1 MDASAAHTLAVL
13 AGLEPLGWLIVLV
26 ALYFGGERRQAR
38 LSKAGLGQHQS
49 QGSEAPATN
58 YRPLAV
64 LVVLKFLTSLS
75 YPIFQERLFPLGISV
90 AAGHLAYRVVFWGS
104 YFAVTVCV
112 FFVIGSLLKNSLSP
126 LPGLSSAAMIV
137 FRWAA
142 GLAFALAATAHIP
155 VFGIHSWFLWL
166 NEVSVSF
173 ALCVCTFEISL
184 LVLMLSRMG
193 KLGMCLRSRPVGLAV
208 GLTLLGFMDLTSAL
222 TLNLSTVVVT
232 WVARTDLRVIGVDVL
247 HRDARAAPECPFAGT
262 GLEADALERDSS
274 EIGTYRQTGRANTL
288 HRWRAVGGRHH
299 SRQVQHRQDVEQF
312 SRGCRRG
319 RLMRVAT

>member
-104 YFAVTVCV
+104 YFAVTDCV

-232 WVARTDLRVIGVDVL
+232 WVALVAQSVL
-247 HRDARAAPECPFAGT
+247 ICVLSVWTYYIVMPEPRRNAHSLAPA
-262 GLEADALERDSS
+262 SK
-274 EIGTYRQTGRANTL
+274 
-288 HRWRAVGGRHH
+288 
-299 SRQVQHRQDVEQF
+299 
-312 SRGCRRG
+312 
-319 RLMRVAT
+319 LMRWNEIALKLELTGKQGEQTPFIAGVQLVVDTILDKYNIGKT

>member
-104 YFAVTVCV
+104 YCAVTVCV

-232 WVARTDLRVIGVDVL
+232 WVALVAQSVL
-247 HRDARAAPECPFAGT
+247 ICVLSVWTYYIVMPEPRRNAHSLAPA
-262 GLEADALERDSS
+262 SK
-274 EIGTYRQTGRANTL
+274 
-288 HRWRAVGGRHH
+288 
-299 SRQVQHRQDVEQF
+299 
-312 SRGCRRG
+312 
-319 RLMRVAT
+319 LMRWNEIALKLELTGKQGEQTPFIAGVQLVVDTILDKYNIGKT

>member
-232 WVARTDLRVIGVDVL
+232 WVALVAQSVL
-247 HRDARAAPECPFAGT
+247 ICVLSVWTYYIVMPEPRRNAHSLAPA
-262 GLEADALERDSS
+262 SK
-274 EIGTYRQTGRANTL
+274 
-288 HRWRAVGGRHH
+288 
-299 SRQVQHRQDVEQF
+299 
-312 SRGCRRG
+312 
-319 RLMRVAT
+319 LMRWNEIALKLELTGKQGEQTPFIAGVQLVVDTILDKYNIGKT